1 MSTEQ
6 KPIPPTELSLKFMSW
21 SVKEGTE
28 AKKETNRILD
38 QKLSEIVNQL
48 REIAKALVKHEASP
62 F

>member
-1 MSTEQ
+1 MSSEQ

-28 AKKETNRILD
+28 AKKEANRILD
-38 QKLSEIVNQL
+38 QKLSEIVSQL
-48 REIAKALVKHEASP
+48 REIAKVLAKQETTP